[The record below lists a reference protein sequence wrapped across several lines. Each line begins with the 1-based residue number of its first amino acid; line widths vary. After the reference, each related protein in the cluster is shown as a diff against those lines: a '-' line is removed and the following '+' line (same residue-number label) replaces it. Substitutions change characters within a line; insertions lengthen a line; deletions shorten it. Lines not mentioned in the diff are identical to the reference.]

1 MASSHSNIELRRDSS
16 GNAGW
21 NPDATG
27 GTRRLVDTTNLP
39 AELRTLGVPSVIK
52 QSGYPLCIPP
62 GNGSTT
68 GLQWTNTAGAFS
80 LTTTLFPMIYAG
92 GIWLWIPINGF
103 TASTPAAAGFY
114 WATGSSTSVGVCT
127 GVTMASTGGAVPT
140 AAQIAAAPAATTLNR
155 WLTQQTTVVAAAVTA
170 TIPANMM
177 GASGKLRTELLTS
190 YNNSA
195 GAKTISLKFG
205 GTAVLTQA
213 PTTTTGARYNNT
225 VSNRGVAR
233 QVYPTAT
240 MATAYT
246 ESAGVAT
253 ANLTMAIDTA
263 ANVAVTVD
271 MTIAANTDIHIL
283 ESYCVEVVPGA

>member
-1 MASSHSNIELRRDSS
+1 MGFTNSNIDLYREDNGNLGWGPVNSAVARRVV
-16 GNAGW
+16 
-21 NPDATG
+21 DA
-27 GTRRLVDTTNLP
+27 TNLP

-80 LTTTLFPMIYAG
+80 LTTTLFPMIYSG
-92 GIWLWIPINGF
+92 GIWLWIPVNGF

-114 WATGSSTSVGVCT
+114 WATGSSTSVGLCT

-140 AAQIAAAPAATTLNR
+140 AARIAAAPAVTTLNR

-170 TIPANMM
+170 TIPANTM

-195 GAKTISLKFG
+195 GAKTISLNFG

-246 ESAGVAT
+246 ESVDVAT
-253 ANLTMAIDTA
+253 VNLTMGINTA
-263 ANVAVTVD
+263 ADVAVTVD